1 LYKVCIFDVE
11 RDIILQQN
19 TKRRLFM
26 NSYTWKVLLVF
37 SALLMFAFTGELA
50 AQDNLVITP
59 DGATLDLE
67 DTQVFQARLTAS
79 GAGVN
84 GLTVEFE
91 VLNPPALGSVSPSD
105 STTVNGGY
113 AHTTYTAGTTSGTDT
128 LVASWEGLADTVII
142 TINPGTATSLNVSP
156 GDTTVVVTED
166 AVIVVE
172 LWDDYLNHVDAT
184 SGSQVAFTT
193 SGLGTFG
200 TASVNAETGCIE
212 VAYTTD
218 DSMATDIIT
227 TELLSNGTEDYDT
240 VNTIGAAPATIIL
253 TANDSTVVVGG
264 NSVELACSLFDSY
277 GNPSAFSNYY
287 PVGDPT
293 MYEVAFSVSEGGGDF
308 LSDSMPVDEYG
319 VTANL
324 YFSSDVAD
332 TYNIMTTSG
341 DAEATV
347 DITQITDYPD
357 SVIVTPDSIAIP
369 AGADT
374 TLTAVSY
381 DRFGNH
387 CDAADERFVD
397 YFRWQLLEGRGYLDT
412 ANAYIEDN
420 DWKCSYLSF
429 PAEADTA
436 LIVGYYNAPDAP
448 YDMATIFSAEPGDLD
463 HFAISLLSFE
473 DLRIPLEIPEGE
485 DMSFDDHALVSDGI
499 EDTAYLNAVMV
510 EARDSNNIRLWTYEN
525 ADTIVLTLDGSSADS
540 SQVKWFVM
548 NMPDF
553 EADLMPAAEPG
564 IDTIVGLS
572 AFIPDSAF
580 FLGFAFVAA
589 TNQVAETVTITAT
602 DTAGHTGT
610 SPELTW
616 LPTEVV
622 GFEVGLEGGATT
634 METGV
639 ETDVEVTAIDEF
651 GNATDVG
658 LPLNIVLSANMTGVI
673 TFPTG
678 TTQLMQTA
686 VDLFPTV
693 GEEEATG
700 LILTAA
706 DISEPSIN
714 GSSYEIEVTAG
725 GIEEAP
731 VVSNVSAKFGSGDVL
746 CAVAEA
752 GEVTVKVYNK
762 VGMEVG
768 TLLSGNVGPGYY
780 QLSLKD
786 LNLASDVYF
795 VVMKGAN
802 VDKRIKTAFI
812 K

>member
-1 LYKVCIFDVE
+1 
-11 RDIILQQN
+11 
-19 TKRRLFM
+19 M

-67 DTQVFQARLTAS
+67 DTQVFQARLTES
-79 GAGVN
+79 GTGVN
-84 GLTVEFE
+84 GQVVAFE
-91 VLNPPALGSVSPSD
+91 VLNPPALGSVDPSD

-240 VNTIGAAPATIIL
+240 VNTIGAAPASMTIEAY
-253 TANDSTVVVGG
+253 TDSIVVVSAGSAG
-264 NSVELACSLFDSY
+264 EGIGVQIFDEYENISVYSD
-277 GNPSAFSNYY
+277 YY
-287 PVGDPT
+287 TNDR
-293 MYEVAFSVSEGGGDF
+293 YEVVFTVSSGGGDF
-308 LSDSMPVDEYG
+308 DDDTVSVMTDGIAGTEYNSSTVAG
-319 VTANL
+319 VYTITA
-324 YFSSDVAD
+324 
-332 TYNIMTTSG
+332 TSG
-341 DAEATV
+341 VAEATV

-448 YDMATIFSAEPGDLD
+448 YDFATIFSAEPGDLD

-510 EARDSNNIRLWTYEN
+510 EARDSNNIRLWMYQN
-525 ADTIVLTLDGSSADS
+525 PDTINLTLDESNADS
-540 SQVKWFVM
+540 SQVHWFVM
-548 NMPDF
+548 NLGGILLD
-553 EADLMPAAEPG
+553 AVPAAEPG
-564 IDTIVGLS
+564 IDTIVGIS

-622 GFEVGLEGGATT
+622 GFDVGLEGGATT

-639 ETDVEVTAIDEF
+639 ETNVEVTAIDEF
-651 GNATDVG
+651 GNATAVG
-658 LPLNIVLSANMTGVI
+658 LPLNIVLSANKTGVI

-725 GIEEAP
+725 GIEEGIPA
-731 VVSNVSAKFGSGDVL
+731 VSRVTTKFGSGDVL

-752 GEVTVKVYNK
+752 GPLTVKVYNK

-768 TLLSGNVGPGYY
+768 TLLSGSVDPGYY